1 MKLMTGKLSVC
12 PKQGWRSQTCG
23 KFIAV
28 NY

>member
-1 MKLMTGKLSVC
+1 MKFMTEKLSDC